1 MAFLALV
8 FAMGGFAVAAN
19 QSATKSKA
27 IKGCYSKKTGDLRVA
42 VKGKKKC
49 RKSEKRVRW
58 NKRGP
63 RGLSGPQGLS
73 GQRGAQG
80 EPGIQGETGPQGPA
94 GLSAVDGGGFTLTD
108 GSVGAAHIADGS
120 ITASK
125 LAPGALTVS
134 GLAVQLVVAE
144 TADDST
150 SPKNIAAGCP
160 LGKTL
165 VGGGGGAYDGLGVP
179 FNGPVAL
186 SFSNAFIGN
195 SWRARAYET
204 TATSGTWRLTVYAYC
219 MRS

>member
-27 IKGCYSKKTGDLRVA
+27 ITGCYSKKTGDLRIA

-49 RKSEKRVRW
+49 RKGEKRVRW

-63 RGLSGPQGLS
+63 RGLSGPQGGS
-73 GQRGAQG
+73 GPRGAQG
-80 EPGIQGETGPQGPA
+80 EPGIQGEAGPQGPA
-94 GLSAVDGGGFTLTD
+94 GLSGAEGGGVTLTD
-108 GSVGAAHIADGS
+108 GSIGTTHIADGS

-134 GLAVQLVVAE
+134 GLAVQIVVAE

-150 SPKNIAAGCP
+150 SPKNVAAGCP

-165 VGGGGGAYDGLGVP
+165 VGGGAAASDQLGIP
-179 FNGPVAL
+179 YAGPVAL

-204 TATSGTWRLTVYAYC
+204 TSTADTWRLTAYAYC